1 MVLPD
6 LRGGFFYIGGEDVAI
21 LRKNN
26 KEQYTTIPQGILR
39 DERLSLKDI
48 GLLVCMLS
56 LPDNWKFSENGLEAI
71 FKNDGQASI
80 RTGLKKL
87 EEAGY
92 LHRERERG
100 ADGKIGSVT
109 WYLYDEPLLH
119 PECYN
124 PRLENPS
131 VDNPSLEN
139 PPQSNTK
146 ESNTKESNTKEYI
159 DGFDKFW
166 SLYPKKKAKEAARKA
181 WAKLKL
187 TNALATMILA
197 DVEAKKRTQD
207 WKKENGKYIPY
218 PATYLNGKRW
228 EDEGGSFKYDDT
240 HNSDEDLGDLMY
252 GR

>member
-1 MVLPD
+1 M
-6 LRGGFFYIGGEDVAI
+6 AI

-92 LHRERERG
+92 LQRLRKRG
-100 ADGKIGSVT
+100 EDGRMEAVI
-109 WYLYDEPLLH
+109 WYLRDTPQ
-119 PECYN
+119 CDK

-139 PPQSNTK
+139 PPQSNTNI
-146 ESNTKESNTKEYI
+146 SNTKESNTKGYI
-159 DGFDKFW
+159 QGFELFW
-166 SLYPKKKAKEAARKA
+166 GCYPKKKAKEAARKA
-181 WAKLKL
+181 WAKIKPSDGLIK
-187 TNALATMILA
+187 TIIA
-197 DVEAKKRTQD
+197 DVEAKSRSED
-207 WKKENGKYIPY
+207 WKKEKGKYIPY

-228 EDEGGSFKYDDT
+228 EDEGGAFKYDDT
-240 HNSDEDLGDLMY
+240 HDSDEDLGDLMY

>member
-1 MVLPD
+1 M
-6 LRGGFFYIGGEDVAI
+6 AI

-80 RTGLKKL
+80 RTGLKRL
-87 EEAGY
+87 EETGY
-92 LHRERERG
+92 LQRKRTRSE
-100 ADGKIGSVT
+100 DGKLSSVI
-109 WYLYDEPLLH
+109 WYLHDEAVYH
-119 PECYN
+119 PECYK

-146 ESNTKESNTKEYI
+146 ESNTKGYVY
-159 DGFDKFW
+159 GFDLFW
-166 SLYPKKKAKEAARKA
+166 SLYPKKKAKESARKA
-181 WAKLKL
+181 WAKLKPSEEL
-187 TNALATMILA
+187 VKTIIKA
-197 DVEAKKRTQD
+197 VGVAKHTEE
-207 WKKENGKYIPY
+207 WKKDGGKYIPY

-228 EDEGGSFKYDDT
+228 EDEGGIFEYDDT
-240 HNSDEDLGDLMY
+240 HDPDEDLGSLMY

>member
-1 MVLPD
+1 M
-6 LRGGFFYIGGEDVAI
+6 AI

-39 DERLSLKDI
+39 DERLALKDV
-48 GLLVCMLS
+48 GLLVSMLA

-80 RTGLKKL
+80 RTGLKRL
-87 EEAGY
+87 EDAGY
-92 LHRERERG
+92 LQRLRTRG
-100 ADGKIGSVT
+100 EGGKLGAVE
-109 WYLYDEPLLH
+109 WYLYDEPVA
-119 PECYN
+119 PPQFYN

-146 ESNTKESNTKEYI
+146 ESITKESKNKESI
-159 DGFDKFW
+159 NGFDKFW

-181 WAKLKL
+181 WVKLKL
-187 TNALATMILA
+187 TPALETMILA
-197 DVEAKKRTQD
+197 DVAAKKQSQD
-207 WKKENGKYIPY
+207 WTKNGGQYIPH

-228 EDEGGSFKYDDT
+228 EDEGGNFEYDDT
-240 HNSDEDLGDLMY
+240 HDPGEDLGDLMY

>member
-1 MVLPD
+1 M
-6 LRGGFFYIGGEDVAI
+6 AI
-21 LRKNN
+21 LRKSN
-26 KEQYTTIPQGILR
+26 KEQYTTIPQALLR

-87 EEAGY
+87 EESGY
-92 LHRERERG
+92 LHRHRERG

-109 WYLYDEPLLH
+109 WYLHDEPVFH
-119 PECYN
+119 PECYK

-139 PPQSNTK
+139 PPQSNTNK
-146 ESNTKESNTKEYI
+146 SNTKESKTKGYI
-159 DGFDKFW
+159 YGFDDFW
-166 SLYPKKKAKEAARKA
+166 KAYPKKKAKEDARKA
-181 WAKLKL
+181 WAKIKPSESLLK
-187 TNALATMILA
+187 IIIA
-197 DVEAKKRTQD
+197 DVEAQSRTQD
-207 WKKENGKYIPY
+207 WKKDGGKYIPY

-228 EDEGGSFKYDDT
+228 EDEGGTFKYDDT

>member
-1 MVLPD
+1 M
-6 LRGGFFYIGGEDVAI
+6 AI

-26 KEQYTTIPQGILR
+26 KEQYTTIPQALLR

-92 LHRERERG
+92 LQRLRKRG
-100 ADGKIGSVT
+100 EDGRMEAVL
-109 WYLYDEPLLH
+109 WYLSDTPQCEK
-119 PECYN
+119 

-131 VDNPSLEN
+131 VVNPSLEN
-139 PPQSNTK
+139 PPQSNIK
-146 ESNTKESNTKEYI
+146 ESNTKESNTKGYI
-159 DGFDKFW
+159 RGFELFW
-166 SLYPKKKAKEAARKA
+166 GYYPKKKAKEAARKA
-181 WAKLKL
+181 WAKIKPSDELIK
-187 TNALATMILA
+187 TIIA
-197 DVEAKKRTQD
+197 DVEAQSRSQD
-207 WKKENGKYIPY
+207 WKKEKGKYIPY

-228 EDEGGSFKYDDT
+228 EDEGGTFKYDDT
-240 HNSDEDLGDLMY
+240 HNSEEDLGDLMY

>member
-1 MVLPD
+1 M
-6 LRGGFFYIGGEDVAI
+6 AI

-26 KEQYTTIPQGILR
+26 KEQYTTVPQDLLR

-92 LHRERERG
+92 LQRLRKRG
-100 ADGKIGSVT
+100 EDGRMEAVI
-109 WYLYDEPLLH
+109 WYLRDTPQCEK
-119 PECYN
+119 

-146 ESNTKESNTKEYI
+146 ESNTKKSNTEKYI
-159 DGFDKFW
+159 YGFDKFW

-181 WAKLKL
+181 WEKLKL

-207 WKKENGKYIPY
+207 WKKDGGKYIPY

-228 EDEGGSFKYDDT
+228 EDEGGTFKYDDT
-240 HNSDEDLGDLMY
+240 HDSNEDLGDLMY

>member
-1 MVLPD
+1 M
-6 LRGGFFYIGGEDVAI
+6 AI

-26 KEQYTTIPQGILR
+26 KEQYTTIPQGLLR

-48 GLLVCMLS
+48 GLLVSMLA

-80 RTGLKKL
+80 RTGLKNL

-100 ADGKIGSVT
+100 ADGRISAVT
-109 WYLYDEPLLH
+109 WYLYDEPIFH
-119 PECYN
+119 PEN
-124 PRLENPS
+124 EKPRLENPS
-131 VDNPSLEN
+131 VVKPNLGN
-139 PPQSNTK
+139 PPQSNIK
-146 ESNTKESNTKEYI
+146 QSNTKKSNTKGYI
-159 DGFDKFW
+159 YGFDDFW
-166 SLYPKKKAKEAARKA
+166 SAYPKKKAKEDARKA
-181 WAKLKL
+181 WAKLKPDE
-187 TNALATMILA
+187 ALVKTIIA
-197 DVEAKKRTQD
+197 DVEAQSRSED
-207 WKKENGKYIPY
+207 WKKEKGKYIPY

-228 EDEGGSFKYDDT
+228 EDEGAGFKYDDT